1 MMRNSFPALFL
12 VLALAGLTGCGGYV
26 PVANGDNF
34 AYLYGKG
41 AAAMRLE
48 ARVYAPTA
56 KEAVIYFKLRTA
68 DLLYKGSGGGGPYHA
83 RLVMAYQAFAP
94 NNPKL
99 LLDSASTFIKDQRM
113 TTADDKALIGSM
125 PMKTALNQ
133 PFMLRVTV
141 HDMNRDAESTV
152 MLRVD
157 RSSSATSQTFLPL
170 GLNNLPIFDD
180 FVPAGTR
187 LKVRAESHAG
197 TLLHAAHYPSITKL
211 PAPAF
216 ADTPP
221 PALDGQPDST
231 FTIPVQP
238 DGTFSFTTGATG
250 FYHFR
255 PDTASQAG
263 LTIFVAADG
272 FPEVATARDMVA
284 PLRYITST
292 KEWEALSSATDPR
305 KEVERFWTDAA
316 GSRDRAREAIA
327 AYYGR
332 VETANRY
339 FSSYTEGW
347 KTDRGLVHIIFGTPS
362 TIRMDES
369 GETWTYGDETNLMSM
384 VFRFIR
390 RNDPYSDNDLILQ
403 RSPQFK
409 SAWYRNVESWRNG
422 RIVQN

>member
-1 MMRNSFPALFL
+1 MIRKLQFIVPA
-12 VLALAGLTGCGGYV
+12 VLAAASLSGCGGYV
-26 PVANGDNF
+26 PVAAGDNF
-34 AYLYGKG
+34 AFLYGKG
-41 AAAMRLE
+41 AAAIRLE
-48 ARVYAPTA
+48 ARVYQQAA
-56 KEAVIYFKLRTA
+56 NEAVIYYKLRTA
-68 DLLYKGSGGGGPYHA
+68 DLLYKGDGGGGPYQA
-83 RLVMAYQAFAP
+83 RLVMSYQAY
-94 NNPKL
+94 NPGDPKRM
-99 LLDSASTFIKDQRM
+99 LDSASTFIKDERM
-113 TTADDKALIGSM
+113 AASDDKALIGSM
-125 PMKTALNQ
+125 PLKVQGNSPILVRA
-133 PFMLRVTV
+133 TV
-141 HDMNRDAESTV
+141 HDLNRNAESTIL
-152 MLRVD
+152 LRVEGG
-157 RSSSATSQTFLPL
+157 SPANGQTFIPIGANSLPV
-170 GLNNLPIFDD
+170 FTD
-180 FVPAGTR
+180 FVAPGTK
-187 LKVRAESHAG
+187 LTVRAESHAG
-197 TLLHAAHYPSITKL
+197 AMLQAAHYPPITKL
-211 PAPAF
+211 PAPVF

-221 PALDGQPDST
+221 PGIDGPPDST
-231 FTIPVQP
+231 FTMPVQM
-238 DGTFSFTTGATG
+238 DGTFTFTTGAYG
-250 FYHFR
+250 FYHFWA
-255 PDTASQAG
+255 DTASSAG
-263 LTIFVAADG
+263 FTVFVSTG
-272 FPEVATARDMVA
+272 SFPEVATGKDMAA

-362 TIRMDES
+362 TIRMDET

-403 RSPQFK
+403 RNPQFK